1 MSTER
6 DRYEPADWDA
16 GWDQATFWQRHAQT
30 SPAEPFDTT
39 RVIQYDLPD
48 EPETATAPRRGR
60 RRSVFRALVYPL
72 ISLGAAL
79 ARGLSRA
86 GSRQPPAPGRTQSG
100 FNRVAVAMLI
110 VVVASV
116 TLVSFSGL
124 PNMATYSTPG
134 SAVEP
139 PPGEAPVL
147 TDPSSTPPAA
157 DTPAPE
163 KTSAQPTTSPQPSAT
178 PQPTDTGRERDEGY
192 GAGQPATVRSSARPA
207 NRTTTPPEFRFSSQ
221 VTGKS
226 FGVAANS
233 TADGA
238 RMVQIGADEPSTRYR
253 LVDVGDGFFNIINAN
268 GRALD
273 NPGGSPDRGTPMQQW
288 TLDKGNPNQQWR
300 FVSVGDA
307 YLVINRASGLAL
319 DLRDGDTGDGAVI
332 QQWTAER
339 DNPNQ
344 HWRLVRAN

>member
-6 DRYEPADWDA
+6 DRHEPADWDA

-30 SPAEPFDTT
+30 SPAEPYDTT
-39 RVIQYDLPD
+39 NLTVIGYDLPD

-60 RRSVFRALVYPL
+60 RGSVFRALAYPL
-72 ISLGAAL
+72 IALGAAL

-86 GSRQPPAPGRTQSG
+86 GSRQQPVGGTQSG
-100 FNRVAVAMLI
+100 FNRVAVAMLV

-124 PNMATYSTPG
+124 PDVANLSRPE
-134 SAVEP
+134 SAEP
-139 PPGEAPVL
+139 PKGGNPVF
-147 TDPSSTPPAA
+147 TDPSSTPPVA
-157 DTPAPE
+157 DTPAPG
-163 KTSAQPTTSPQPSAT
+163 KTSARPTASPKPSAT
-178 PQPTDTGRERDEGY
+178 PQPDDTGRERDEGY
-192 GAGQPATVRSSARPA
+192 DAAQPANPRYGARPA
-207 NRTTTPPEFRFSSQ
+207 NRTTPLPEFRFSNQ
-221 VTGKS
+221 VSGKS
-226 FGVAANS
+226 FGVASNS

-273 NPGGSPDRGTPMQQW
+273 NPDGSPDRGTPMQQW

-319 DLRDGDTGDGAVI
+319 DLRDGNTGDGTVI
-332 QQWTAER
+332 QQWTPESG
-339 DNPNQ
+339 NPNQ
-344 HWRLVRAN
+344 HWQLVRT